1 MVCSAGSAKRSPNV
15 FVCADAPAA
24 QVLRA
29 IVNFSRFVGIQKKQK
44 EDESTMWKMLLLFV
58 LPLLTPFEIAYALIM
73 KVLRP
78 LGVPDFLG
86 ILND

>member
-1 MVCSAGSAKRSPNV
+1 
-15 FVCADAPAA
+15 
-24 QVLRA
+24 
-29 IVNFSRFVGIQKKQK
+29 
-44 EDESTMWKMLLLFV
+44 MWKMLLVFV

-86 ILND
+86 ILNW